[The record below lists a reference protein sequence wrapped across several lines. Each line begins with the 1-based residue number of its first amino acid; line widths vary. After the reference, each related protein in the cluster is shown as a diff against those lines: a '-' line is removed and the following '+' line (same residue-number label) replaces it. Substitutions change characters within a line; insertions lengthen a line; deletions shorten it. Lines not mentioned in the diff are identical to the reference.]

1 VRRGVYPHLSHSV
14 PRRIPQNQLDGN
26 APGRTSLDANLAYG
40 LVCVDIFGLS
50 WTPLAPDVAERG
62 GFEPPIRLPVCRISS
77 AVLSTTQPPLQAQG
91 KLSWRPIWAAGRYH
105 ARSAATSA
113 RTRRPV
119 ARRGVRSA
127 QHRRSSPATSSGK
140 FHNIVGLIRQH
151 RRMAGNVDSRRLCAY
166 LTRFARGLTSARLH
180 LRPRRPRP

>member
-1 VRRGVYPHLSHSV
+1 MYPNAFQSV
-14 PRRIPQNQLDGN
+14 PRYIPPDRPDDNG
-26 APGRTSLDANLAYG
+26 PGRTTSDACLSQM
-40 LVCVDIFGLS
+40 LVYVDISGRS
-50 WTPLAPDVAERG
+50 WTSLVFDVAERG